1 MGKYSERV
9 NNSWKYV
16 YEVEGYVPRHEPE
29 VLTLGEGG
37 LFFYED
43 GSINDVASCMSPDE
57 HPKDIKRV
65 IKITVEV
72 IDDRDC

>member
-1 MGKYSERV
+1 M
-9 NNSWKYV
+9 SWKYE
-16 YEVEGYVPRHEPE
+16 YEVEGYVANDEPE

-43 GSINDVASCMSPDE
+43 GSINDIASCMWPTKRVE
-57 HPKDIKRV
+57 VCETKRV